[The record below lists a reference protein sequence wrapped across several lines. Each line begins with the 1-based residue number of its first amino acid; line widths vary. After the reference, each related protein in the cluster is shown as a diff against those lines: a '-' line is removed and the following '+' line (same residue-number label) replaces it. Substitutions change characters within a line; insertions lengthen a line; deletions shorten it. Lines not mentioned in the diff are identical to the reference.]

1 MARASAKMT
10 LGQLAAEVSAVLD
23 TQLSREIVRRVELGD
38 RDAEVRLIW
47 AVAQVTGESF
57 DWLTEPLNKLRDLN
71 EAIPGYDNPVTLR
84 DRISRRIL
92 KSDHSQRFHC
102 FDCLLDPDFHVLAE
116 WLEPAGVL
124 PQVPGQTEFIINI
137 EKMLEEVA

>member
-1 MARASAKMT
+1 MKWTRAMVASLEIGKKALSARTLSAI
-10 LGQLAAEVSAVLD
+10 GVILD
-23 TQLSREIVRRVELGD
+23 LPYSYFLQGVEEEF
-38 RDAEVRLIW
+38 RA
-47 AVAQVTGESF
+47 
-57 DWLTEPLNKLRDLN
+57 LNR
-71 EAIPGYDNPVTLR
+71 AIPGYDNPATLR

-92 KSDHSQRFHC
+92 KSDHSRRFHC